1 MEYIK
6 TYELFNNFS
15 FFKKKKD
22 PFSNPDI
29 EYIVEESLMELSD
42 SGFIVEVNKKMNRV
56 RNGEGNTV
64 SSDPS
69 IEIKISKED
78 KDGDIGEEWWGSG
91 IFQVSDVVGVLEFA
105 LPLLQKEYGL
115 ELWDLMY
122 RELNWTHKGNSGT
135 KKRHSY
141 NKLSKIKNMDT
152 RHIDIILKDRK
163 W

>member
-29 EYIVEESLMELSD
+29 EYIVEESLIELSD
-42 SGFIVEVNKKMNRV
+42 LGFSIKVQKKMNNV
-56 RNGEGNTV
+56 RNGEGNRI
-64 SSDPS
+64 SSNPS
-69 IEIKISKED
+69 IVIEIAKED
-78 KDGDIGEEWWGSG
+78 ESGRYG
-91 IFQVSDVVGVLEFA
+91 IFQVSDVVEVLEFA
-105 LPLLQKEYGL
+105 LPLLQREYGL
-115 ELWDLMY
+115 ELCDLIY
-122 RELNWTHKGNSGT
+122 RELEWTHRGNSGT

-141 NKLSKIKNMDT
+141 NKLSRVKNMDT
-152 RHIDIILKDRK
+152 RHIDIELKDHK